1 MKCTFHPEVDALSDC
16 RLCGRALCASCAV
29 EIKGS
34 PYCRECLEKRLEQP
48 IQVPAMAPLPLL
60 RYSPRKAGWLAV
72 VPGLG
77 LLYLQQ
83 YLKAFTMAM
92 VFVGTIQ
99 LADHTHGG
107 AGILIPIAWMAQ
119 LVYTVQE
126 ARRLN
131 RAGVPEE
138 IVQPAP
144 DPEKESPVWG
154 VILIVIGTLFLLDQ
168 WDLLDFGYLFE
179 TFWPVLIIVLGIQML
194 LRARRQNSHSTIS

>member
-34 PYCRECLEKRLEQP
+34 PYCRECLEKRVEQP
-48 IQVPAMAPLPLL
+48 VQVPAMAPLPLH

-77 LLYLQQ
+77 LFYLQQ
-83 YLKAFTMAM
+83 YFKALTVAM
-92 VFVGTIQ
+92 LFVGMCQ
-99 LADHTHGG
+99 LADHTHGD
-107 AGILIPIAWMAQ
+107 AGFLIPIAWIAQ
-119 LVYTVQE
+119 MVYTVQE

-138 IVQPAP
+138 VVEPAP
-144 DPEKESPVWG
+144 AREKDSPVWG
-154 VILIVIGTLFLLDQ
+154 VILIVVGTLFLLDQ

-179 TFWPVLIIVLGIQML
+179 RFWPVLIIVLGIQML
-194 LRARRQNSHSTIS
+194 LRARRENSQSAIS